1 MISKSGNIFYKDD
14 YGQVY
19 EVTWETI
26 GSSIDITT
34 VTKQPY
40 VWAEQDQGHIKNRA
54 VFRKGVV
61 TTHRQVLKEI
71 DGGYIIVAE
80 GASQNIETFQ
90 HTFPCGDVPVDKFK
104 YHLDCNIADDEEFQV
119 AIGPRWADPSVSADV
134 EAVWGNV
141 NSDGSVTADSGDVSL
156 EYIDIWPAA

>member
-1 MISKSGNIFYKDD
+1 
-14 YGQVY
+14 
-19 EVTWETI
+19 
-26 GSSIDITT
+26 
-34 VTKQPY
+34 
-40 VWAEQDQGHIKNRA
+40 
-54 VFRKGVV
+54 
-61 TTHRQVLKEI
+61 VLKQI

-104 YHLDCNIADDEEFQV
+104 HHLDCNTADNEEFQV
-119 AIGPRWADPSVSADV
+119 AIGPRWADPSISADA